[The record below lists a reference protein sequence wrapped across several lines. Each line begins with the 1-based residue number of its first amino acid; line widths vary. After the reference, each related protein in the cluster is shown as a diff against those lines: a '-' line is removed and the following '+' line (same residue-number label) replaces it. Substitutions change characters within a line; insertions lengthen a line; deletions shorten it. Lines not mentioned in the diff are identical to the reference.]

1 MSFLRVLAI
10 GDVCGSSGCEFL
22 RKKLPTIK
30 RQYNID
36 FTVVNG
42 ENSADGNGISSAS
55 AELLLNIGAD
65 VVSGGNHT
73 LRRPDIHTM
82 LDENSRLLRPHNLP
96 KAKYGSG
103 YCLVDMGR
111 FQVAVINLSGQI
123 YLERVEASNPFLA
136 VDELL
141 ERAKNDH
148 ADIII
153 VDFHAEATS
162 EKKAMGYYLD
172 GKVSL
177 VFGTHTHIQ
186 TSDEQILKN
195 GTAYI
200 TDLGMTGPIDS
211 ILGVDPSIIIARLR
225 DNNMAKFELADEPC
239 SVEGIVVDIDPVTK
253 KATSI
258 ERIRIN

>member
-1 MSFLRVLAI
+1 MKILAI
-10 GDVCGSSGCEFL
+10 GDVCGTSGCEFL
-22 RKKLPTIK
+22 RRKLPSIK
-30 RQYNID
+30 RQYDID

-65 VVSGGNHT
+65 VITGGNHT
-73 LRRPDIHTM
+73 LRRPEIHTL
-82 LDENSRLLRPHNLP
+82 LDENPRLLRPHNLT

-111 FQVAVINLSGQI
+111 YQVAVINLSGQI
-123 YLERVEASNPFLA
+123 YLEKLEASNPFLA

-141 ERAKNDH
+141 EKAKTDG

-162 EKKAMGYYLD
+162 EKRAMGYYLD
-172 GKVSL
+172 GKASL

-186 TSDEQILKN
+186 TSDEQIFKN

-200 TDLGMTGPIDS
+200 TDLGMTGPS
-211 ILGVDPSIIIARLR
+211 ESVLGVESSIIIGRLR
-225 DNNMAKFELADEPC
+225 DNNMAKFELANGPC
-239 SVEGIVVDIDPVTK
+239 SIEGIVVDIDPATK
-253 KATSI
+253 KAISI

>member
-1 MSFLRVLAI
+1 MKILAI
-10 GDVCGSSGCEFL
+10 GDVCGVSGCEIL
-22 RKKLPTIK
+22 RRKLPSLK
-30 RQYNID
+30 KQYNID

-42 ENSADGNGISSAS
+42 ENSAAGNGISPTS

-65 VVSGGNHT
+65 VITGGNHT
-73 LRRPDIHTM
+73 LRRPDIHPM
-82 LDENSRLLRPHNLP
+82 LDENERLLRPHNLP

-111 FQVAVINLSGQI
+111 LLVAVINLSGQI

-141 ERAKNDH
+141 EKAKEDN

-186 TSDEQILKN
+186 TADEQIFEN

-211 ILGVDPSIIIARLR
+211 ILGVQPSIIIGRLR
-225 DNNMAKFELADEPC
+225 DNNMAKFELSDGPC
-239 SVEGIVVDIDPVTK
+239 SVEGIVVDIDPATK
-253 KATSI
+253 KAISI
-258 ERIRIN
+258 ERIRIK